1 MSDLAQVQPPDQ
13 VRRRDGASIIEAV
26 ISKGDLAKLTP
37 LERTQYY
44 NEVCRSVGL
53 NPFTRPFEYISLGGK
68 LVLYARREC
77 TDQLRHMH
85 GVSVEIAA
93 TESVG
98 DLYVVR
104 ARATNA
110 SGKSDEDLGAVSVKG
125 LTGEALANAMMKAT
139 TKAKRR
145 VTLSICGL
153 GFLDE
158 SENEGIPHAERSAP
172 ADTRARLDQFAGVP
186 PSAPDLVDT
195 DTGEIFDWDRL
206 NRDAREAARRGTQIL
221 RDHLRSLPP
230 EARELLH
237 ELIGTATDPGELLL
251 LARQADADATRER
264 LRIAEATD
272 PPAGVPPS
280 ERLPPRPD
288 AAAPGPS
295 AAWAEPAGGHPT
307 DAAPAESGAAATST
321 GLSRGPSSTGERAD
335 APPPAT
341 HRWSVPRRP
350 AARDWELFEDWVG
363 GKLEDGVPGGA
374 LRVDNEHALRL
385 LKEADP
391 ARYDEV
397 QERLTEARS

>member
-1 MSDLAQVQPPDQ
+1 MSDLAV
-13 VRRRDGASIIEAV
+13 RRDGGDIIEAV
-26 ISKGDLAKLTP
+26 ITKGDLSKLTP
-37 LERTQYY
+37 IEKTAYY

-53 NPFTRPFEYISLGGK
+53 NPFTRPFEYISLNGK
-68 LVLYARREC
+68 LVLYARREA
-77 TDQLRHMH
+77 TDQLRQMH
-85 GVSVEIAA
+85 GVSVQIAA
-93 TESVG
+93 TENVG

-110 SGKSDEDLGAVSVKG
+110 TGKTDEDLGAVSVKG

-158 SENEGIPHAERSAP
+158 SEIEGIPRAERSAP
-172 ADTRARLDQFAGVP
+172 ADTRAQLDQFAAI
-186 PSAPDLVDT
+186 AP
-195 DTGEIFDWDRL
+195 DTGEILDWDRL
-206 NRDAREAARRGTQIL
+206 DRDAREAARRGTQIL

-230 EARELLH
+230 EARELLR
-237 ELIGTATDPGELLL
+237 EAVGTAAEPGALLL
-251 LARQADADATRER
+251 LARQADADAIRER
-264 LRIAEATD
+264 LRIAEATE

-280 ERLPPRPD
+280 ERLPPD
-288 AAAPGPS
+288 AAAPGPRS
-295 AAWAEPAGGHPT
+295 AWTEPAGGHPT

-321 GLSRGPSSTGERAD
+321 GLSGGPSSTGEQAD

-363 GKLEDGVPGGA
+363 GKLEDGIPGGA

-391 ARYDEV
+391 ARYDAI
-397 QERLTEARS
+397 QESLTAAR

>member
-1 MSDLAQVQPPDQ
+1 VSDLAQVQPPDQ

-221 RDHLRSLPP
+221 RDHLRGLPP
-230 EARELLH
+230 EARELLR
-237 ELIGTATDPGELLL
+237 EAVGTAAEPGELLL
-251 LARQADADATRER
+251 LARHADADAIRER
-264 LRIAEATD
+264 LRVGEPATPSPAEASPAAPSSPRSED
-272 PPAGVPPS
+272 PAPAG
-280 ERLPPRPD
+280 
-288 AAAPGPS
+288 
-295 AAWAEPAGGHPT
+295 EPV
-307 DAAPAESGAAATST
+307 
-321 GLSRGPSSTGERAD
+321 
-335 APPPAT
+335 AT

-350 AARDWELFEDWVG
+350 VARDWELFEDWIG

-385 LKEADP
+385 LREADP
-391 ARYDEV
+391 ARYEEM
-397 QERLTEARS
+397 QERLTARS